1 MVSYAPTY
9 NTTAQPRT
17 WDNAA
22 AEAWARQNL
31 GRQMTAGG
39 GNIINAAR
47 DAGLLEK
54 LQSDIELYEN
64 PQQLTPQGQSGG
76 FIPATIDPLHQY
88 EKAGLQTMGN
98 PGALGGGS
106 MTMANQY
113 LQNLM
118 QNTQTV
124 NPMAMQYLQQGAQM
138 VTDAVKPV
146 TMEQIESF
154 RNPYA
159 QALQDRLTEEGE
171 IARQAIMAQQGTR
184 GARSFGDIAQGRR
197 ESYLDA
203 ELGRRRG
210 DIDYRTYQDSLGYL
224 QNLQGLQSQA
234 GQALA
239 NMGTAAQGITS
250 SGANV
255 GLGLASGVFGAG
267 QKLTDQGYRT
277 AQEQIAAGQYI
288 RNYNQRINDAIAAN
302 ILGASNYEPQQI
314 GTIQQLLAP
323 FQSGMQNQMVNQPS
337 TLGQLGG
344 GLQFAGGAIDYFN
357 QPIARPGSDF
367 VGPMPSR
374 WSTIF

>member
-22 AEAWARQNL
+22 AEAWAQQNL

-54 LQSDIELYEN
+54 LQGDIELYEN

-76 FIPATIDPLHQY
+76 FIPATVDPLHQY
-88 EKAGLQTMGN
+88 EKAGLQTMGD

-138 VTDAVKPV
+138 VQDAVNPV
-146 TMEQIESF
+146 TMEQIEAF

-171 IARQAIMAQQGTR
+171 IARQKIMAQQGTR

-224 QNLQGLQSQA
+224 QNLQRLQAQG

-239 NMGTAAQGITS
+239 GMGTAAQGITS

-267 QKLTDQGYRT
+267 QKLTDQGYET
-277 AQEQIAAGQYI
+277 ARQQIGAGQYI

-314 GTIQQLLAP
+314 STIQQLLAP

-344 GLQFAGGAIDYFN
+344 AMQFAGGAIDYFN
-357 QPIARPGSDF
+357 QPIARPSSDF

-374 WSTIF
+374 WSTMF